1 MFSANVE
8 VEAASYTFFL
18 MSFPIPLSKAA
29 INNTL
34 QYCCDLLMKV
44 ILNYNIFNT
53 GEDGEVYI
61 IIPLKKKGIIKL

>member
-1 MFSANVE
+1 
-8 VEAASYTFFL
+8 
-18 MSFPIPLSKAA
+18 
-29 INNTL
+29 
-34 QYCCDLLMKV
+34 MKV